1 VEYEIQT
8 TEKGTEMKVVVTSKE
23 NDIAVYY
30 CSSIIEFDDGTV
42 SFMSVNGAN
51 VEIDRR
57 TAKEIEIISV
67 YFEGGKK

>member
-1 VEYEIQT
+1 
-8 TEKGTEMKVVVTSKE
+8 M
-23 NDIAVYY
+23 
-30 CSSIIEFDDGTV
+30 EFDDGTV